1 MLARERGGLSRAGRG
16 RCLYRLE
23 GQHEPDMEHAWQDGT
38 KSVQYADFPGR
49 CADPLIP
56 EWACDGQERLDGTQR
71 LCIYR
76 AGPGLLTGMERT
88 VVHETGMAE
97 NCPTTPPLDVSDQ
110 APPPTAPLLSE
121 ETRGEVR
128 TCVYGVAANR
138 WGYEIAA
145 ERACPPA
152 VGMLTQRR
160 SGFDAR

>member
-1 MLARERGGLSRAGRG
+1 MTATAKALGAMLAAA
-16 RCLYRLE
+16 CAIAAPAVHA
-23 GQHEPDMEHAWQDGT
+23 QPTHE
-38 KSVQYADFPGR
+38 
-49 CADPLIP
+49 
-56 EWACDGQERLDGTQR
+56 ERLDGTQR